1 MLMPASPLL
10 PVGEHSRHLYRIL
23 HHNWEVVKAK
33 TGPESTLRTRG
44 ISAPTTDIA
53 SEAVLVVVVVGLETA
68 GEEDEEEDDDEG
80 IASTSR

>member
-1 MLMPASPLL
+1 
-10 PVGEHSRHLYRIL
+10 VGEHSRHLYRIL

-53 SEAVLVVVVVGLETA
+53 SEAVLVVGLETA